1 VAAYPHRMRDLV
13 RLTGTPAPTIHFHLQ
28 QGLLPAARKTAGNQ
42 ALYSEETVRRV
53 LWIRSL
59 QAELHLPLRSIR
71 WLLEQHGELPIT
83 EIRALQALGSL
94 LDEPDPEATAEELA
108 AAEEADPGDLA
119 ALRRLGL
126 VGAEGPLSSSDL
138 RLVQI
143 TTAFALL
150 VPFVL
155 PGMHERYFYPGEVL
169 AVALAFLR
177 PRRTWFVPLLVQ
189 FSSLVAYQNYMFHK
203 ENADLRIPALA
214 MFVAI
219 VVIVLD
225 LVWESNALA
234 AADAEPAQAVTPAPP
249 EADLTPAD

>member
-42 ALYSEETVRRV
+42 TLYSEETVRRV

-143 TTAFALL
+143 TTAMRRAGFTEEAGFTIENAALYRDAVERLVKDELARIIEPVLTRHDPATLRDLVRRGLPLTNQLLALL
-150 VPFVL
+150 HYKAL
-155 PGMHERYFYPGEVL
+155 QTEAQRWL
-169 AVALAFLR
+169 ALSEE
-177 PRRTWFVPLLVQ
+177 Q
-189 FSSLVAYQNYMFHK
+189 S
-203 ENADLRIPALA
+203 ADRATA
-214 MFVAI
+214 
-219 VVIVLD
+219 
-225 LVWESNALA
+225 
-234 AADAEPAQAVTPAPP
+234 
-249 EADLTPAD
+249 